1 MSEIDYAA
9 VNRYWEAATPSILGP
24 YMMDGFGFPGGA
36 GEFRFQQETRIVRR
50 LIGALQGDGAALDLG
65 SGIGFWAEE
74 FAARFSR
81 VVAVEGSAGLY
92 QALQER
98 CAPYANIETVHGNV
112 LSFEPDGAFDL
123 IFTGGLLMYLNEEDV
138 MILLRRLVPF
148 LKPGGMILARE
159 STVPGETEARQ
170 GDYQVVYRSLADY
183 QRVFEQ
189 CGLRAGHIERNEAYM
204 LVQIGCELVQFW
216 KNWVPERLQ
225 LLQAVGHSTYF
236 MLRLGNPWITRVLK
250 LLGLAFPKLE
260 NHYFVLEAI
269 KS

>member
-1 MSEIDYAA
+1 MAEIDYTA

-36 GEFRFQQETRIVRR
+36 GDSRFQQETRTVRR
-50 LIGALQGDGAALDLG
+50 LTGGLKGDGAALDLG

-92 QALQER
+92 PALQER
-98 CAPYANIETVHGNV
+98 CAPYANIQTVHGNV
-112 LSFEPDGAFDL
+112 LSFEPDSAFDL
-123 IFTGGLLMYLNEEDV
+123 IFTGGLLMYLNDEDV
-138 MILLRRLVPF
+138 ITLLRRLVPF

-159 STVPGETEARQ
+159 STVRGETEARQ
-170 GDYQVVYRSLADY
+170 GDYQVVYRSLPDY
-183 QRVFEQ
+183 QRVFGQ

-204 LVQIGCELVQFW
+204 LVQIGCELVQMW
-216 KNWVPERLQ
+216 KDRVPERLQ
-225 LLQAVGHSTYF
+225 LLQAVGQMTYF
-236 MLRLGNPWITRVLK
+236 MLRLGNPWITRVPN

-260 NHYFVLEAI
+260 NHFFVLEAEKI
-269 KS
+269 